1 MVLSVRGGR
10 SWGGRGGQGGGV
22 GESVASGKALIT
34 CGVQAHHCTH
44 GSYPMW
50 GVSVGVVLGQG
61 PGGGGQVTGAAQG
74 LPPSFSTAHPVSL
87 PSLHTQRG
95 SRSFFRPKPS
105 CLLTYPVPITSGLV
119 GLPSLPS
126 SQGLSFRSRSSKT
139 KYGSSSHFIPYVSS
153 PSLAALLG
161 PLAGIPVVVSSW
173 APPPPRHSPESS

>member
-1 MVLSVRGGR
+1 M
-10 SWGGRGGQGGGV
+10 

-34 CGVQAHHCTH
+34 CGVQAHHCTR

-50 GVSVGVVLGQG
+50 GASVGVVLGQG
-61 PGGGGQVTGAAQG
+61 PVVGWVIDSAQG

-105 CLLTYPVPITSGLV
+105 CLLPDPVPITSGLV

-126 SQGLSFRSRSSKT
+126 SQGLSLRSRSSKR
-139 KYGSSSHFIPYVSS
+139 KSGSSSHFIPYVSS

-173 APPPPRHSPESS
+173 APLPPRHSPEPSYPGCRLDSPSAEG

>member
-1 MVLSVRGGR
+1 MDIA
-10 SWGGRGGQGGGV
+10 GGRGRREGEWVNPWHLEKLDDMWCASSSLHTWELPHV
-22 GESVASGKALIT
+22 GSV
-34 CGVQAHHCTH
+34 CGC
-44 GSYPMW
+44 
-50 GVSVGVVLGQG
+50 G
-61 PGGGGQVTGAAQG
+61 PGAGPQWGGVTGAAQG

-105 CLLTYPVPITSGLV
+105 CLLTYRVPITSGLV

-126 SQGLSFRSRSSKT
+126 SQGLSLRSRSSKT
-139 KYGSSSHFIPYVSS
+139 KSGSSSHFIPYVSS

-173 APPPPRHSPESS
+173 APLPPRHSPESS